1 MDLKLIAIWLL
12 LFEFL
17 HAKKGNKEM
26 AKEQQ
31 KKNQIF
37 TKSYVIKRLI
47 ENKFYVTHVVDS
59 YPKNDSRY
67 WTILV
72 NPGKQDIILTCIRNK
87 HVVQF
92 RVYAKNDVNMLIE
105 TKSLKVLI
113 NALYNL
119 NGNPN
124 EQRQPIL

>member
-1 MDLKLIAIWLL
+1 
-12 LFEFL
+12 
-17 HAKKGNKEM
+17 M

-59 YPKNDSRY
+59 YPKHDSRY
-67 WTILV
+67 WTILI
-72 NPGKQDIILTCIRNK
+72 NPGKQNILLTCIRNK
-87 HVVQF
+87 HSVQF
-92 RVYAKNDVNMLIE
+92 RVYTKNDVNMLIE

-113 NALYNL
+113 NTLYNL

-124 EQRQPIL
+124 EQQPIQ

>member
-87 HVVQF
+87 HAVQF